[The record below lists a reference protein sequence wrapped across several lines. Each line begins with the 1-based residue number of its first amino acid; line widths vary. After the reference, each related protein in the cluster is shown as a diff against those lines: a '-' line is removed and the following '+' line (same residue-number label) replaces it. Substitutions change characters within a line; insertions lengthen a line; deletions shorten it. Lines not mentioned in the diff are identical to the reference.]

1 MKNRTTV
8 WDLRA
13 KKQRGEKITVLT
25 AYDYLWGTLVDEA
38 GIDVALVGD
47 SLGMVV
53 LGYETTLQVT
63 MADMISHTAAVA
75 RGVSRALIV
84 ADMPFLSYQLSED
97 DAVRNAGL
105 LVRDGGAEAVKLEGG
120 TRVCNVVRRLVDTG
134 IPVVG
139 HLGLTPQSIHQLG
152 GYKTQGTT
160 EMEAE
165 RILQE
170 SLSLQEAGVCA
181 IVLEKIPAELAQ
193 RVTESLEM
201 PTIGIGAGPHCDG
214 QVLVVHDI
222 LGLYDKFVPPFAKQY
237 ATLRGSIVD
246 AMKQYADEVRSGEF
260 PPSTAR

>member
-1 MKNRTTV
+1 MKRRTTV
-8 WDLRA
+8 WELRA
-13 KKQRGEKITVLT
+13 KKERGERITVLT

-75 RGVSRALIV
+75 RGATKALIL
-84 ADMPFLSYQLSED
+84 ADMPFLSFQLSED
-97 DAVRNAGL
+97 EAVRNAGM

-120 TRVCNVVRRLVDTG
+120 TRVCRLVRRLVDTG

-181 IVLEKIPAELAQ
+181 LVLEKIPSELAQ
-193 RVTESLEM
+193 RVTESLDI

-237 ATLRGSIVD
+237 AKLRETMVG

-260 PPSTAR
+260 PPSTTP

>member
-1 MKNRTTV
+1 MASRMTV

-13 KKQRGEKITVLT
+13 KKQRGERITVLT
-25 AYDYLWGTLVDEA
+25 AYDYLWGTLIDEA

-63 MADMISHTAAVA
+63 MSEMISHTAAVA
-75 RGVSRALIV
+75 RGAKKALIV
-84 ADMPFLSYQLSED
+84 SDMPFLSYQLGED
-97 DAVRNAGL
+97 EAVRNAGL
-105 LVRDGGAEAVKLEGG
+105 LIRDGSAEAVKVEGG
-120 TRVCNVVRRLVDTG
+120 TRVCKLVRRLVGTG

-152 GYKTQGTT
+152 GYKTQGTN
-160 EMEAE
+160 EMEAQ

-170 SLSLQEAGVCA
+170 AQSLQEAGVCS
-181 IVLEKIPAELAQ
+181 IVLEKIPSELAQ
-193 RVTESLEM
+193 RVTESLEC

-237 ATLRGSIVD
+237 ARIRVDIVA
-246 AMKQYADEVRSGEF
+246 AMKQYADEVKNGQF
-260 PPSTAR
+260 PSTD